1 MSQNSDDPIVDYAA
15 VPPWDRLNR
24 LAIASFVLAI
34 IAVGL
39 TPILCSGD
47 ASLKILG
54 PVTLLIVPAFS
65 LAAIVA
71 LAIAQMKQGRGRR
84 AMGLA
89 VAGIAIGAV
98 HLAIYGYLFIAFSK
112 LLIG

>member
-1 MSQNSDDPIVDYAA
+1 MVDYAT

-34 IAVGL
+34 AAVGL
-39 TPILCSGD
+39 TPVLCSGD
-47 ASLKILG
+47 AFLKVLG
-54 PVTLLIVPAFS
+54 RVTLLIVPALS
-65 LAAIVA
+65 LAAIATGA

-89 VAGIAIGAV
+89 VTGVTIGAV
-98 HLAIYGYLFIAFSK
+98 HLTIYGYMFLAFSA